1 MPQPQVPSGPRPPRP
16 TPGSTRQA
24 GRQAAPATAS
34 RRPVSPASAL
44 AAPGPLP
51 SADNVLAVI
60 TRPGQESADLGGVLY
75 AFRRAGARLALLSVT
90 RGEASPLNS
99 TCERLETLRPWEL
112 QVAAG
117 LLGISSLTVA
127 DYPDGELSRYPIAE
141 LTERVQREIRTHAPD
156 LLLLVDPA
164 AGGPDDAVLAEAA
177 CSAAAQAGIPAVART
192 APSIR
197 SGWLIDLGAET
208 TAARATQRSAA
219 AAHTSQSE
227 ALPELQ
233 HHLDLLGGNEQ
244 LRWLIPPDPTASG
257 TTGPGTGGTGDHPV
271 VGLAVPAQPRPH
283 GRQDLSVT
291 RRRAGERPARPKDSA
306 SGSVTWTPCPT

>member
-1 MPQPQVPSGPRPPRP
+1 MTHATATGTLRPAPAAAHTGIHPAGWPPVP
-16 TPGSTRQA
+16 
-24 GRQAAPATAS
+24 APATAS

-51 SADNVLAVI
+51 PADNVLAVI

-99 TCERLETLRPWEL
+99 TCEFLETLRPWEL

-164 AGGPDDAVLAEAA
+164 AGSPDDTVLAKAA
-177 CSAAAQAGIPAVART
+177 CSAAAQAGLPAVART
-192 APSIR
+192 APSTR

-227 ALPELQ
+227 ALPEIQ
-233 HHLDLLGGNEQ
+233 RRLDLLGSNEQ
-244 LRWLIPPDPTASG
+244 LCWLIPPRPDGEAAPPGPQSYLRPGVPAGKHAHAASAAGCADRGALLLSRTA
-257 TTGPGTGGTGDHPV
+257 PV
-271 VGLAVPAQPRPH
+271 VPVGLA
-283 GRQDLSVT
+283 
-291 RRRAGERPARPKDSA
+291 
-306 SGSVTWTPCPT
+306 C

>member
-1 MPQPQVPSGPRPPRP
+1 MPQPQASLRP
-16 TPGSTRQA
+16 
-24 GRQAAPATAS
+24 APAAAHPVIHPAGWPPVPAQATPS

-127 DYPDGELSRYPIAE
+127 DYPDGDLSRYPIAE

-219 AAHTSQSE
+219 AAHR
-227 ALPELQ
+227 A
-233 HHLDLLGGNEQ
+233 N
-244 LRWLIPPDPTASG
+244 
-257 TTGPGTGGTGDHPV
+257 
-271 VGLAVPAQPRPH
+271 PRHYP
-283 GRQDLSVT
+283 SCNT
-291 RRRAGERPARPKDSA
+291 
-306 SGSVTWTPCPT
+306 TWTCSVATNSFAG

>member
-1 MPQPQVPSGPRPPRP
+1 MGGCASGVQLKRAEFGGDLAGAVEDEQEHVEVGAGVRSDAGAGLQPDDVGVQVPLAHLKFPHRPVI
-16 TPGSTRQA
+16 PGS
-24 GRQAAPATAS
+24 PTAVVMS
-34 RRPVSPASAL
+34 QRMRGSEADASP
-44 AAPGPLP
+44 
-51 SADNVLAVI
+51 I
-60 TRPGQESADLGGVLY
+60 RIRHTRPGQESADLGGVLY

-127 DYPDGELSRYPIAE
+127 DYPDGDLSRYPIAE

-257 TTGPGTGGTGDHPV
+257 TTRSWHW
-271 VGLAVPAQPRPH
+271 RN
-283 GRQDLSVT
+283 R
-291 RRRAGERPARPKDSA
+291 
-306 SGSVTWTPCPT
+306 

>member
-1 MPQPQVPSGPRPPRP
+1 MTHASATGSLRP
-16 TPGSTRQA
+16 
-24 GRQAAPATAS
+24 APAAAHPGIHPAGWPPVPAQATPS
-34 RRPVSPASAL
+34 SRPVSPAPAPTASGAL
-44 AAPGPLP
+44 PP
-51 SADNVLAVI
+51 ADNVLAVI
-60 TRPGQESADLGGVLY
+60 TRPGQESANLGGVLY

-127 DYPDGELSRYPIAE
+127 DYPDGELSTYPIEE
-141 LTERVQREIRTHAPD
+141 LTERVKREIRTHKPD

-164 AGGPDDAVLAEAA
+164 AGGTDETVLAKAA
-177 CSAAAQAGIPAVART
+177 CSAAAQAGLPAVART
-192 APSIR
+192 APSTR

-227 ALPELQ
+227 ALPEIQ
-233 HHLDLLGGNEQ
+233 RRLDLLGSNEQ
-244 LRWLIPPDPTASG
+244 LCWLILPRPDGEAAPPGPQSYLRPGVPAGKHAHAASAAGRADRGALLLSRTA
-257 TTGPGTGGTGDHPV
+257 PV
-271 VGLAVPAQPRPH
+271 VPVGLA
-283 GRQDLSVT
+283 
-291 RRRAGERPARPKDSA
+291 
-306 SGSVTWTPCPT
+306 C

>member
-1 MPQPQVPSGPRPPRP
+1 MTHASAAVSLR
-16 TPGSTRQA
+16 
-24 GRQAAPATAS
+24 AAPAAAHPVIGPAGWPPVPAQATPG
-34 RRPVSPASAL
+34 RRPASPAPAPT
-44 AAPGPLP
+44 APGLLP
-51 SADNVLAVI
+51 PADNVLAVI
-60 TRPGQESADLGGVLY
+60 TRPGQESADLGGLLY

-127 DYPDGELSRYPIAE
+127 DYPDGDLSRYPIEE
-141 LTERVQREIRTHAPD
+141 LTERVQRQIRTHAAD

-164 AGGPDDAVLAEAA
+164 AGSPDDAVLAKAA

-192 APSIR
+192 APSTR

-233 HHLDLLGGNEQ
+233 HRLELLGGNEQ
-244 LRWLIPPDPTASG
+244 LRWLIPPDPTPKRHQPVLALAEPLRPE
-257 TTGPGTGGTGDHPV
+257 TAGGRYG
-271 VGLAVPAQPRPH
+271 
-283 GRQDLSVT
+283 ST
-291 RRRAGERPARPKDSA
+291 RLREFPLPI
-306 SGSVTWTPCPT
+306 PT